1 MRSGKRGRSLAEV
14 MSAID
19 DEPKVNAAAKISA
32 GLKDD
37 PRPAENG
44 SVPVEPTGQAVVP
57 INILVA
63 PEDRRRLR
71 QLSLDTNLSLQK
83 LGHEAWNLL
92 LQKRGLPPLK
102 AVSANV
108 PSGAQAPDRGRI
120 GSTSFLITFIG
131 LKDNNSIP
139 QWCTYD
145 PFLMHYV

>member
-19 DEPKVNAAAKISA
+19 DEPKANAAAKISA
-32 GLKDD
+32 GLQDD

-44 SVPVEPTGQAVVP
+44 SVPVKPAGQAVVP

-108 PSGAQAPDRGRI
+108 PSGR
-120 GSTSFLITFIG
+120 TS
-131 LKDNNSIP
+131 SRSR
-139 QWCTYD
+139 
-145 PFLMHYV
+145 